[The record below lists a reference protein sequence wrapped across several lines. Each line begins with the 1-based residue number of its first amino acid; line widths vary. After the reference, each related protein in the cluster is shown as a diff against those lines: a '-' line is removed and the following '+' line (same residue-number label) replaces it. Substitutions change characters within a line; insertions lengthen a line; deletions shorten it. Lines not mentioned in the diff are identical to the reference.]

1 VLGGKICLVSGRRR
15 GVTCPSFVS
24 KAARD
29 KVSVKL
35 LLLGVAVAVIVF
47 LATSGHVLFL
57 PLVLV
62 LPLGLL
68 FRGGRQ
74 RHQRNWNWFGRK

>member
-1 VLGGKICLVSGRRR
+1 LHGDNV
-15 GVTCPSFVS
+15 P
-24 KAARD
+24 
-29 KVSVKL
+29 VKL
-35 LLLGVAVAVIVF
+35 LVLGVVVAVIVF

-74 RHQRNWNWFGRK
+74 RHQRSWSRFGRK

>member
-1 VLGGKICLVSGRRR
+1 VRSPVSGRRR

-68 FRGGRQ
+68 FRGGTQ

>member
-1 VLGGKICLVSGRRR
+1 V
-15 GVTCPSFVS
+15 P
-24 KAARD
+24 
-29 KVSVKL
+29 VKL
-35 LLLGVAVAVIVF
+35 LVLGVVVAVIVF

-74 RHQRNWNWFGRK
+74 RHQRSWSRFGRK

>member
-1 VLGGKICLVSGRRR
+1 M
-15 GVTCPSFVS
+15 
-24 KAARD
+24 A
-29 KVSVKL
+29 VKL
-35 LLLGVAVAVIVF
+35 LLFAVAVAVIVF